1 MLKKNI
7 VLIGMMG
14 SGKTT
19 IGFKLAKK
27 LNYGFIDI
35 DLEIEKFENEKI
47 FDIFIKKGEKYFR
60 KIEEKISLV
69 LLEKN
74 KCVISLGGG
83 TFLNHKIRKK
93 IKENSFSFWL
103 DWKIETIL
111 NRISKNK
118 RRPLAFKLSNN
129 ELINLYKKRV
139 KFYKMSDFKIKC
151 NNKNKN
157 EIIKN
162 IYTIIKNESSTN

>member
-1 MLKKNI
+1 MFKKNI

-27 LNYGFIDI
+27 LNYEFVDI

-47 FDIFIKKGEKYFR
+47 FDIFINKGEKHFR

-93 IKENSFSFWL
+93 N
-103 DWKIETIL
+103 
-111 NRISKNK
+111 
-118 RRPLAFKLSNN
+118 
-129 ELINLYKKRV
+129 
-139 KFYKMSDFKIKC
+139 
-151 NNKNKN
+151 
-157 EIIKN
+157 
-162 IYTIIKNESSTN
+162 